1 MIQMDS
7 HYLNNTQ
14 HVYDKGRVMQTE
26 QQRAVTRL
34 CIQCGLFLLQHGAE
48 SALVDE
54 LSSRLGRALGMDS
67 VESSISS
74 NAIVLTT
81 IKDGQCLTSTR
92 KNHDRGINMHVVTEV
107 QHIVILAEHH
117 LLDYKGVEKRFSQ
130 IQPLRYPRWL
140 VALMVGLSCACFCKL
155 NNGGW
160 DGAVITFFASTTA
173 MYIRQ
178 LLAQRHLHP
187 QINFCLT
194 AFAATTISGLLL
206 QLPTFSDTPT
216 IAMAASVLLLV
227 PGFPLINAVAD
238 MFKGHINTGL
248 ARWAIA
254 SLLAQDMILAA
265 IPAVGFAMV
274 FNVPVRALRWC
285 ALLGAIGH
293 GSRMILMTSGLNIE
307 WSTFMA
313 SMLVGT
319 IGIQW
324 SRWYLAHPKV
334 FTVAAVIPMFPGISA
349 YTAMIS
355 AVKISQ
361 LGYSEPLMI
370 TLLTNFLTASSIVG
384 ALSIGL
390 SIPGLWLYR
399 KRPRV

>member
-1 MIQMDS
+1 
-7 HYLNNTQ
+7 
-14 HVYDKGRVMQTE
+14 MQTE

-155 NNGGW
+155 NKGGW
-160 DGAVITFFASTTA
+160 DGAVITFLASTYRDVYPPAAGTTSSSSTD
-173 MYIRQ
+173 Q
-178 LLAQRHLHP
+178 L
-187 QINFCLT
+187 CLT

-206 QLPTFSDTPT
+206 QLPTFSNTPT
-216 IAMAASVLLLV
+216 IAMKRQRSAAGAGFSV
-227 PGFPLINAVAD
+227 D
-238 MFKGHINTGL
+238 
-248 ARWAIA
+248 
-254 SLLAQDMILAA
+254 
-265 IPAVGFAMV
+265 
-274 FNVPVRALRWC
+274 
-285 ALLGAIGH
+285 
-293 GSRMILMTSGLNIE
+293 
-307 WSTFMA
+307 
-313 SMLVGT
+313 
-319 IGIQW
+319 
-324 SRWYLAHPKV
+324 
-334 FTVAAVIPMFPGISA
+334 
-349 YTAMIS
+349 
-355 AVKISQ
+355 
-361 LGYSEPLMI
+361 
-370 TLLTNFLTASSIVG
+370 
-384 ALSIGL
+384 
-390 SIPGLWLYR
+390 
-399 KRPRV
+399 

>member
-160 DGAVITFFASTTA
+160 DGAVITFFASIYRDVYPPAAGTTSSSSTD
-173 MYIRQ
+173 Q
-178 LLAQRHLHP
+178 LLPYRFRRHHH
-187 QINFCLT
+187 F
-194 AFAATTISGLLL
+194 GLLCNSHF
-206 QLPTFSDTPT
+206 QQYPHHCDEVWFCC
-216 IAMAASVLLLV
+216 
-227 PGFPLINAVAD
+227 
-238 MFKGHINTGL
+238 
-248 ARWAIA
+248 WC
-254 SLLAQDMILAA
+254 
-265 IPAVGFAMV
+265 
-274 FNVPVRALRWC
+274 RAFR
-285 ALLGAIGH
+285 
-293 GSRMILMTSGLNIE
+293 
-307 WSTFMA
+307 
-313 SMLVGT
+313 
-319 IGIQW
+319 
-324 SRWYLAHPKV
+324 
-334 FTVAAVIPMFPGISA
+334 
-349 YTAMIS
+349 
-355 AVKISQ
+355 
-361 LGYSEPLMI
+361 
-370 TLLTNFLTASSIVG
+370 
-384 ALSIGL
+384 
-390 SIPGLWLYR
+390 
-399 KRPRV
+399 

>member
-1 MIQMDS
+1 MIQMNS

-160 DGAVITFFASTTA
+160 DGAVITFFAGTAA

-178 LLAQRHLHP
+178 LLAQVIFIHR
-187 QINFCLT
+187 
-194 AFAATTISGLLL
+194 
-206 QLPTFSDTPT
+206 
-216 IAMAASVLLLV
+216 
-227 PGFPLINAVAD
+227 
-238 MFKGHINTGL
+238 
-248 ARWAIA
+248 
-254 SLLAQDMILAA
+254 
-265 IPAVGFAMV
+265 
-274 FNVPVRALRWC
+274 
-285 ALLGAIGH
+285 
-293 GSRMILMTSGLNIE
+293 
-307 WSTFMA
+307 STFA
-313 SMLVGT
+313 SPLSPPPLFPVCFCNFPPSA
-319 IGIQW
+319 IHPPLQW
-324 SRWYLAHPKV
+324 PPAFCCWCRA
-334 FTVAAVIPMFPGISA
+334 F
-349 YTAMIS
+349 
-355 AVKISQ
+355 
-361 LGYSEPLMI
+361 
-370 TLLTNFLTASSIVG
+370 
-384 ALSIGL
+384 
-390 SIPGLWLYR
+390 R
-399 KRPRV
+399 

>member
-1 MIQMDS
+1 
-7 HYLNNTQ
+7 
-14 HVYDKGRVMQTE
+14 MQTE

-254 SLLAQDMILAA
+254 SLLTLATCVGVVMALTIWGLRA

>member
-92 KNHDRGINMHVVTEV
+92 KNQDRGINMHVVTEV

-155 NNGGW
+155 NKGGW
-160 DGAVITFFASTTA
+160 DGAVITFFASTYRDVYPPAAGTTSSSSTD
-173 MYIRQ
+173 Q
-178 LLAQRHLHP
+178 LLPHRFRRHHHFR
-187 QINFCLT
+187 I
-194 AFAATTISGLLL
+194 AFATSHFQQYPHHCDGN
-206 QLPTFSDTPT
+206 QRS
-216 IAMAASVLLLV
+216 AA
-227 PGFPLINAVAD
+227 
-238 MFKGHINTGL
+238 
-248 ARWAIA
+248 
-254 SLLAQDMILAA
+254 
-265 IPAVGFAMV
+265 
-274 FNVPVRALRWC
+274 
-285 ALLGAIGH
+285 GA
-293 GSRMILMTSGLNIE
+293 
-307 WSTFMA
+307 
-313 SMLVGT
+313 
-319 IGIQW
+319 
-324 SRWYLAHPKV
+324 
-334 FTVAAVIPMFPGISA
+334 
-349 YTAMIS
+349 
-355 AVKISQ
+355 
-361 LGYSEPLMI
+361 
-370 TLLTNFLTASSIVG
+370 
-384 ALSIGL
+384 GL
-390 SIPGLWLYR
+390 SVDKCRRRY
-399 KRPRV
+399 V

>member
-1 MIQMDS
+1 
-7 HYLNNTQ
+7 
-14 HVYDKGRVMQTE
+14 MQTE

-92 KNHDRGINMHVVTEV
+92 KNQDRGINMHVVTEV

-155 NNGGW
+155 NKGGW
-160 DGAVITFFASTTA
+160 DGAVITFFASTAA

-194 AFAATTISGLLL
+194 AF
-206 QLPTFSDTPT
+206 
-216 IAMAASVLLLV
+216 AASVLLLV

-254 SLLAQDMILAA
+254 SLLTLATC
-265 IPAVGFAMV
+265 VGVVM
-274 FNVPVRALRWC
+274 ALTIW
-285 ALLGAIGH
+285 
-293 GSRMILMTSGLNIE
+293 GLRG
-307 WSTFMA
+307 W
-313 SMLVGT
+313 V
-319 IGIQW
+319 
-324 SRWYLAHPKV
+324 
-334 FTVAAVIPMFPGISA
+334 
-349 YTAMIS
+349 
-355 AVKISQ
+355 
-361 LGYSEPLMI
+361 
-370 TLLTNFLTASSIVG
+370 
-384 ALSIGL
+384 
-390 SIPGLWLYR
+390 
-399 KRPRV
+399 

>member
-1 MIQMDS
+1 
-7 HYLNNTQ
+7 
-14 HVYDKGRVMQTE
+14 
-26 QQRAVTRL
+26 L

-155 NNGGW
+155 NKGGW
-160 DGAVITFFASTTA
+160 DGAVITFFASTAA

-206 QLPTFSDTPT
+206 QLPTFSNTPT
-216 IAMAASVLLLV
+216 ITMAASVLLLV

-254 SLLAQDMILAA
+254 SLLTLATC
-265 IPAVGFAMV
+265 VGVVM
-274 FNVPVRALRWC
+274 ALTIW
-285 ALLGAIGH
+285 
-293 GSRMILMTSGLNIE
+293 GLRG
-307 WSTFMA
+307 W
-313 SMLVGT
+313 V
-319 IGIQW
+319 
-324 SRWYLAHPKV
+324 
-334 FTVAAVIPMFPGISA
+334 
-349 YTAMIS
+349 
-355 AVKISQ
+355 
-361 LGYSEPLMI
+361 
-370 TLLTNFLTASSIVG
+370 
-384 ALSIGL
+384 
-390 SIPGLWLYR
+390 
-399 KRPRV
+399 

>member
-1 MIQMDS
+1 
-7 HYLNNTQ
+7 
-14 HVYDKGRVMQTE
+14 
-26 QQRAVTRL
+26 
-34 CIQCGLFLLQHGAE
+34 
-48 SALVDE
+48 
-54 LSSRLGRALGMDS
+54 
-67 VESSISS
+67 
-74 NAIVLTT
+74 
-81 IKDGQCLTSTR
+81 
-92 KNHDRGINMHVVTEV
+92 MHVVTEV

-227 PGFPLINAVAD
+227 PGLVRKFVNHGNHHHADPLINAVAD

-254 SLLAQDMILAA
+254 SLLTLATC
-265 IPAVGFAMV
+265 VGVVM
-274 FNVPVRALRWC
+274 ALTIW
-285 ALLGAIGH
+285 
-293 GSRMILMTSGLNIE
+293 GLRG
-307 WSTFMA
+307 W
-313 SMLVGT
+313 V
-319 IGIQW
+319 
-324 SRWYLAHPKV
+324 
-334 FTVAAVIPMFPGISA
+334 
-349 YTAMIS
+349 
-355 AVKISQ
+355 
-361 LGYSEPLMI
+361 
-370 TLLTNFLTASSIVG
+370 
-384 ALSIGL
+384 
-390 SIPGLWLYR
+390 
-399 KRPRV
+399 

>member
-1 MIQMDS
+1 
-7 HYLNNTQ
+7 
-14 HVYDKGRVMQTE
+14 MQTE

-140 VALMVGLSCACFCKL
+140 VALMVGLACACFCQLIK
-155 NNGGW
+155 GGW
-160 DGAVITFFASTTA
+160 DGAVITFFASTAA

-206 QLPTFSDTPT
+206 QLPTFSNTPT

-254 SLLAQDMILAA
+254 SLLTLATC
-265 IPAVGFAMV
+265 VGVVM
-274 FNVPVRALRWC
+274 ALTIW
-285 ALLGAIGH
+285 
-293 GSRMILMTSGLNIE
+293 GLRG
-307 WSTFMA
+307 W
-313 SMLVGT
+313 V
-319 IGIQW
+319 
-324 SRWYLAHPKV
+324 
-334 FTVAAVIPMFPGISA
+334 
-349 YTAMIS
+349 
-355 AVKISQ
+355 
-361 LGYSEPLMI
+361 
-370 TLLTNFLTASSIVG
+370 
-384 ALSIGL
+384 
-390 SIPGLWLYR
+390 
-399 KRPRV
+399 